1 MEDASSYD
9 GHEADCLSASTR
21 LEIEVVDGGNTAN
34 SLVSCAL
41 IAVSQRV
48 RHNEACCRIRDKII
62 LLYNFQHN
70 MRGETIQIY
79 VPFQS

>member
-21 LEIEVVDGGNTAN
+21 LEIKVVDSGNTAN

-41 IAVSQRV
+41 TAVSQRV
-48 RHNEACCRIRDKII
+48 RHNEAC
-62 LLYNFQHN
+62 
-70 MRGETIQIY
+70 
-79 VPFQS
+79 